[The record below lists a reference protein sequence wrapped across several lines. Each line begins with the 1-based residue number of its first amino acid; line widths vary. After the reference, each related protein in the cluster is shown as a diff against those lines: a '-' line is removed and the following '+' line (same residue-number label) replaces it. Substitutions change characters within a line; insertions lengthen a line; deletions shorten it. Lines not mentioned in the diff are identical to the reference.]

1 MSPCCTWGH
10 THLLASPTELQ
21 HISWNQNSVS
31 FTWTHFFP
39 SGLHEKAQ
47 ISWYFVHLS
56 ELSFSF
62 DFPMQEKL
70 VQTGTDY
77 RLPLNPC
84 VHVLVCRKCL
94 FHILFYNICILAQTH
109 PQYINHSVSV
119 FIYVCGKICF
129 WCWNAF
135 IIAKDKQHL
144 TSPKYSLM
152 HTYAITITCSIRLLG
167 LQPSRLSKGSLGAV
181 KLSECGDLSPPQRPP
196 PSISHKI
203 YREANTGCDE
213 DTAARQRQGQ
223 RKCVCMEIG

>member
-144 TSPKYSLM
+144 TS
-152 HTYAITITCSIRLLG
+152 HAHIRHYNNM
-167 LQPSRLSKGSLGAV
+167 Q
-181 KLSECGDLSPPQRPP
+181 
-196 PSISHKI
+196 H
-203 YREANTGCDE
+203 
-213 DTAARQRQGQ
+213 
-223 RKCVCMEIG
+223 

>member
-1 MSPCCTWGH
+1 MLHLGSH
-10 THLLASPTELQ
+10 TPTG
-21 HISWNQNSVS
+21 ISNW
-31 FTWTHFFP
+31 TATHFMKSKLSFFHLDSLLP
-39 SGLHEKAQ
+39 QWTPQSPEAQ